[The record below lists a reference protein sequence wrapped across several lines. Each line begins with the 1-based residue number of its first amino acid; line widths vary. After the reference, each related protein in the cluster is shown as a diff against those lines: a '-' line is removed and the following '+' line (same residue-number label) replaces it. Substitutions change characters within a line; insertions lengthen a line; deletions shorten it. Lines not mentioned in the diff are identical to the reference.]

1 MTDHPVRDKLVDA
14 YHTMLEE
21 LKHLWHET
29 EDHAVPQ
36 MKQNLDKAMDKAAEL
51 GELSKEELETT
62 ASYLKKDLEQAADFL
77 TESETKV
84 ADWLKFDLE
93 FAEQKF
99 AEQFAAAVDKTR
111 IELNEFKEI
120 IREEAEWH
128 TGEVTGAGILFCQEC
143 GEELQFKKPG
153 RIPPCPKCK
162 HTKFKKHFKIG

>member
-1 MTDHPVRDKLVDA
+1 MSKDDTSREGLPPLTD
-14 YHTMLEE
+14 
-21 LKHLWHET
+21 
-29 EDHAVPQ
+29 EDRLAQSLQQGHAA
-36 MKQNLDKAMDKAAEL
+36 LTGGL
-51 GELSKEELETT
+51 
-62 ASYLKKDLEQAADFL
+62 LEQAADFL

-84 ADWLKFDLE
+84 ADWLKSDLE
-93 FAEQKF
+93 FAEKKF

-111 IELNEFKEI
+111 IELAQFKET

-128 TGEVTGAGILFCQEC
+128 TGEITGAGILFCQEC

>member
-14 YHTMLEE
+14 YDTMLKE
-21 LKHLWHET
+21 LKLLWHET
-29 EDHAVPQ
+29 EDHTIPQ
-36 MKQNLDKAMDKAAEL
+36 LKQNLEKAMDKAAEL

-62 ASYLKKDLEQAADFL
+62 ATYLRKDLEQAADFL

-99 AEQFAAAVDKTR
+99 AELFAAAVDKTR
-111 IELNEFKEI
+111 IELNEFKET

-143 GEELQFKKPG
+143 GEELQFKKSG